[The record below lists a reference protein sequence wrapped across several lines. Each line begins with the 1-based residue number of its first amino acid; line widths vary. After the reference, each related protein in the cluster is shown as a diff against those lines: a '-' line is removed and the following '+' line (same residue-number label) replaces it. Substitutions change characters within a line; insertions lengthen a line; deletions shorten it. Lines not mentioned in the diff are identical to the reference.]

1 MEITYLG
8 HSCFE
13 ANVQGKKMLF
23 DPFIRHNPLASAIKV
38 EELKPDYILLSHGH
52 ADHVA
57 DAAEIATQSGALLM
71 GCFEVTEWFRNQ
83 GVENVDPMNVG
94 GKWMLDCCKVKCVTA
109 VHSSSMPYGSYGGA
123 PMGFVIESSEKNFYF
138 AGDTALTYDMKLI
151 GEYRTLD
158 FAFLPIGDNFTMS
171 VDNALIASDFINCDT
186 IIGMHYDTFG
196 YIKINH
202 EEAIGKFANAG
213 KKLILPTIGQ
223 TFSL

>member
-13 ANVQGKKMLF
+13 VNVQGKKMLF
-23 DPFIRHNPLASAIKV
+23 DPFIRPNPLASAIKV
-38 EELKPDYILLSHGH
+38 EEIKPEYILLSHGH

-57 DAAEIATQSGALLM
+57 DAAEIANQSGALLM
-71 GCFEVTEWFRNQ
+71 GCYEVTEWFRNQ
-83 GVENVDPMNVG
+83 GVENVHPMNVG

-109 VHSSSMPYGSYGGA
+109 VHSSSMPDGSYGGA
-123 PMGFVIESSEKNFYF
+123 PMGFVIESPDKNFYF